1 MRSQINRLWQTRLY
15 FHTTVLILV
24 VGKGILKITHLEL
37 PLGKYWFGTS
47 RQGYDVFARSLF
59 GLMGSFAVVVKG
71 ILNGAND
78 LSITIE
84 NSK

>member
-1 MRSQINRLWQTRLY
+1 
-15 FHTTVLILV
+15 
-24 VGKGILKITHLEL
+24 
-37 PLGKYWFGTS
+37 LGKYWFGAS